1 MRRLMLRML
10 VVLLAALAA
19 PVAAQD
25 DLVMGQ
31 IRSPILTI
39 DPDRLFAESLF
50 GQRINA
56 QLLADTEALGAENR
70 RIEAALTE
78 EERSL
83 TQRRPAMPVETFRAE
98 AEAFDEKVQGIR
110 QAQDAKERDLQQG
123 LARGRDAFLVVAT
136 PVLGQMMADSGAAVI
151 LDRRSVFL
159 GVALVD
165 ITEEAIV
172 AIDAAIGDGSG
183 SVPAEQDPAD
193 AVPAAQP

>member
-1 MRRLMLRML
+1 MRRILLRML
-10 VVLLAALAA
+10 VVWLAALAS
-19 PVAAQD
+19 PLVAQD

-39 DPDRLFAESLF
+39 DPDRLFAESHF

-56 QLLADTEALGAENR
+56 QVLAQTEALGVENR

-83 TQRRPAMPVETFRAE
+83 TLRRPTMPVETFRAE
-98 AEAFDEKVQGIR
+98 AGAFDVKVQGIR

-123 LARGRDAFLVVAT
+123 LVRGRDAFLVAAT

-159 GVALVD
+159 RVALVD
-165 ITEEAIV
+165 ITEEAIA
-172 AIDAAIGDGSG
+172 AIDAAIGDGSALAPEG
-183 SVPAEQDPAD
+183 QTPPEDQPAT
-193 AVPAAQP
+193 QP